1 VLAAVDNNTAAE
13 ARVDMPVERLDTAA
27 GVEAAGEAEAVGALV
42 VATLEL
48 LAGSCP

>member
-27 GVEAAGEAEAVGALV
+27 GVEAAAEAVGALV